1 MVDNRVYSRS
11 YERTINDVCQVIHH
25 AKLEEKDLR
34 PLTQVLYFSEEF
46 PEYKILELDKE
57 LFKCL
62 KESDKLVLRGQ
73 KTDKAVLCTKN
84 KTFDIKEA
92 ETSNSLLLIPNLK
105 FAEDVPAESGDR
117 DIEEKEIVGV
127 YHEYFELKQIR
138 PRLLPLRNFLK
149 MKPYKGIEL
158 EEEDQSGE
166 GYFDTEKLLEFVQA
180 SEEEL
185 VDALRDIQAFSVNG
199 KWRILDNDYHF
210 RVLGQFLALVESNS
224 WGLDQI
230 PFGESLSELSALFPD
245 YVLHHIFQIYLE
257 PTGEYTDNDDELF
270 KLVEFKICRFLGT
283 YLLRTV
289 EKFNLNDFLRT
300 WRDSVPEGMITS
312 LDQLGGL
319 AVMTPDSRPPAI
331 WLLDEEDLPEDFQER
346 FTILFSAKER
356 WTYDEIHPYIKRLST
371 EKQSVNSILTK
382 YSRTSNV
389 NGVRYHSA
397 RHGK

>member
-257 PTGEYTDNDDELF
+257 PTGEYTDN
-270 KLVEFKICRFLGT
+270 
-283 YLLRTV
+283 
-289 EKFNLNDFLRT
+289 
-300 WRDSVPEGMITS
+300 GMITS